1 MKEGLEKVKEL
12 ADKLPDSDKE
22 RLIRYLGGK
31 REYTKT
37 YDDVAIKVE
46 EHIVKNGYITTKQAF
61 ELGYTSKLL
70 DTTTFYRCIISK
82 LTIGVDKKRMS
93 GSGSGGRIAFYNKVM
108 GAPSEYNRVD
118 IRLAREIVSKV
129 DTTKKH
135 NDLMPLLDKNKY
147 RILADKGSLKQL
159 RPLLVRVMSEK
170 GYEVIGNELRFVRG
184 A

>member
-12 ADKLPDSDKE
+12 ADKLIDSDKE

-37 YDDVAIKVE
+37 YDNVATKVQG
-46 EHIVKNGYITTKQAF
+46 HIEQHGYITTKEAF

-82 LTIGVDKKRMS
+82 LDIEVNKKRMS
-93 GSGSGGRIAFYNKVM
+93 GSGSGGRVAFYDTRF
-108 GAPSEYNRVD
+108 GEPTEYNRVD
-118 IRLAREIVSKV
+118 LLLARAIVTGV

-147 RILADKGSLKQL
+147 RVLSEKGSLISL
-159 RPLLVRVMSEK
+159 RPLLIRVMSEK
-170 GYEVIGNELRFVRG
+170 GYEIIGNELNFVRG